1 MGNKTN
7 WLALLVSVVV
17 SMGIGFLWYGALF
30 QEKWMAANGFT
41 MDGDKMF
48 KNGTEIPM
56 SSTPMIIN
64 TVAMAVYALI
74 MNWLIGKT
82 GAKSWMDG
90 AMTGGAVGLMA
101 AIGTHVSNLFA
112 LNPSD
117 LSMIDGSYSFVLFT
131 VMGAIIGG
139 WRK

>member
-1 MGNKTN
+1 
-7 WLALLVSVVV
+7 
-17 SMGIGFLWYGALF
+17 
-30 QEKWMAANGFT
+30 MAANGFT